1 MGCRPFNFSK
11 ECTTCD
17 VCGGR
22 LVIPPGVVY
31 RGEKMHKHEASR
43 RRREDRDTEVKAPYL
58 NSIKDE
64 IEDLLDVEDPDA

>member
-1 MGCRPFNFSK
+1 
-11 ECTTCD
+11 
-17 VCGGR
+17 
-22 LVIPPGVVY
+22 VIPPGVVY

-58 NSIKDE
+58 NFIKDE